1 MGKKLVI
8 VESPAKAKTIGKI
21 LGSDYVVKSSVGH
34 IRDLPERTLGVDIE
48 HQFTPKYVV
57 SANKTKTVA
66 ELKKA
71 AKAAAAIY
79 LAPDPDRE
87 GEAIAW
93 HLQETLAGDAKEI
106 PFYRVQYNEITARAV
121 KAAFENPGTID
132 MNRVNAQQARRILDR
147 IVGYKVSPMLW
158 SRIKRGLS
166 AGRVQSVALR
176 LVAEREREIQAFNIE
191 EYWVLGADVCRQTP
205 PKDPFAIKLVKVDGE
220 KPAVASEG
228 AAKAL
233 LSEVEN
239 SRMCVKEVRIRETSR
254 RPLPPFITSTL
265 QQAASSFCG
274 FSPNRTMSLAQKLY
288 EGDETGPAGAG
299 GLITYMRTDSF
310 NISRDA
316 QASAKE
322 FITSSYGPGYYPETP
337 NYYKSRSNAQE
348 AHEAIRP
355 TDVLRTPESLK
366 GVLEPQALKLYDL
379 IWKRFVASQMTAA
392 KLEQKTVAIEPEK
405 EGLSHV
411 YTFFASASEVLFD
424 GFLKV
429 MALNIHKKK
438 EEDEDEEVEEV
449 DHLPPLA
456 TGDVLNV
463 LQWLSTRK
471 ETKPPARYS
480 EASLIRALEA
490 NGIGRPSTYAAII
503 ETLNFREYTTREKR
517 QLAPTEL
524 GLEVN
529 DLLVAKLD
537 SLFNVRFTAEMEEE
551 LDHVEEGRTEWT
563 HMMEQF
569 YKRFTT
575 WMDLAKEPPVDQDKI
590 NGVMALI
597 SEIKEWAPEVQRGK
611 RKYSDLRF
619 VTSIIEQIEEKEK
632 AVSGKQ
638 VEALVKIGLRYRSQ
652 ISDLEARLT
661 ALGYEELIVSDNAMA
676 TPESS
681 MMRFQ
686 LLEKVELSE
695 SQRGFVDSLRSQVV
709 HGRKLSEKQVAAIER
724 IIVQNASQFENFD
737 AVREQLGFSAEQ
749 SKPEPDTESPLLLEM
764 LGQVATWQEPVTRGK
779 KVFNDKDFYDS
790 LAGQYARQQSLTFR
804 QRGAMKRM
812 VFRYKAQIPQFDK
825 YAEQLGLNKKAAD
838 KKDE

>member
-21 LGSDYVVKSSVGH
+21 LGSAYVVKSSVGH

-48 HQFTPKYVV
+48 HNFTPKYVV
-57 SANKTKTVA
+57 SADKTKTVA

-71 AKAAAAIY
+71 AKTADVIY

-93 HLQETLAGDAKEI
+93 HLHETLVGDAKET

-121 KAAFENPGTID
+121 KAAFDNPGVID

-176 LVAEREREIQAFNIE
+176 LVSEREREIQAFNIE
-191 EYWVLGADVCRQTP
+191 EYWVLGANVCRQTP
-205 PKDPFAIKLVKVDGE
+205 PKDPFSIKLVKIDGE
-220 KPAVASEG
+220 KPAVNSET

-233 LSEVEN
+233 LSEVEGA
-239 SRMCVKEVRIRETSR
+239 RICVKDVRIRETSR
-254 RPLPPFITSTL
+254 RSLPPFITSTL

-288 EGDETGPAGAG
+288 EGIEVAGAG
-299 GLITYMRTDSF
+299 AVGLITYMRTDSF
-310 NISRDA
+310 NIARDA
-316 QASAKE
+316 QAAAKD
-322 FITSSYGPGYYPETP
+322 FITSSYGAAYYPETP

-366 GVLEPQALKLYDL
+366 GILDPQSLKLYDL
-379 IWKRFVASQMTAA
+379 IWKRFVASQMAAA
-392 KLEQKTVAIEPEK
+392 KLEQKTVEIQPVK
-405 EGLSHV
+405 EGISHV

-456 TGDVLNV
+456 TGDVLQV
-463 LQWLSTRK
+463 LQWLSDRK
-471 ETKPPARYS
+471 ETKPPSRFS

-490 NGIGRPSTYAAII
+490 NGVGRPSTYAAII
-503 ETLNFREYTTREKR
+503 ETLNSREYTTREKR
-517 QLAPTEL
+517 QLTPTEL
-524 GLEVN
+524 GLKVN
-529 DLLVAKLD
+529 DLLVAKLEA
-537 SLFNVRFTAEMEEE
+537 LFNVNFTAEMEEE
-551 LDHVEEGRTEWT
+551 LDHVEEGRLEWT
-563 HMMEQF
+563 QMMEEF

-575 WMDLAKEPPVDQDKI
+575 WMDLAKEPPVDMAKVT
-590 NGVMALI
+590 GVMALI
-597 SEIKEWAPEVQRGK
+597 SQITEWAPEVQRGK
-611 RKYSDLRF
+611 RKYSDARF
-619 VTSIIEQIEEKEK
+619 VTSIIEQLETKEK
-632 AVSGKQ
+632 PISEKQ

-652 ISDLEARLT
+652 IPDMESKVA
-661 ALGYEELIVSDNAMA
+661 ALGYETLVASDNAMA
-676 TPESS
+676 TTESS
-681 MMRFQ
+681 MTRFQ
-686 LLEKVELSE
+686 VLDQVKLSE
-695 SQRGFVDSLRSQVV
+695 SQADFVNSLRSQVV
-709 HGRKLSEKQVAAIER
+709 NGRKLSDKQVAALER

-737 AVREQLGFSAEQ
+737 AVREQLGLSAEQ
-749 SKPEPDTESPLLLEM
+749 SKTEQDTESPVLLEM
-764 LGQVATWQEPVTRGK
+764 LGQVTTWQEPVTRGK
-779 KVFNDKDFYDS
+779 MVFNDKDFYDS
-790 LAGQYARQQSLTFR
+790 LSGQFARQQSLTFR
-804 QRGAMKRM
+804 QRAAMKRM
-812 VFRYKAQIPQFDK
+812 VFRYKAQIPQFDT
-825 YAEQLGLNKKAAD
+825 YAAQLGLNKKAE

>member
-21 LGSDYVVKSSVGH
+21 LGAAYVVKSSVGH

-48 HQFTPKYVV
+48 HNFTPKYVV
-57 SANKTKTVA
+57 SSDKTKTVA

-71 AKAAAAIY
+71 AKTADVIY

-93 HLQETLAGDAKEI
+93 HLKETLAAEAKET
-106 PFYRVQYNEITARAV
+106 PFFRVQYNEITARAV
-121 KAAFENPGTID
+121 KAAFDNPGVID

-176 LVAEREREIQAFNIE
+176 LVSEREREIQAFNIE
-191 EYWVLGADVCRQTP
+191 EYWVLGANVCRQTP
-205 PKDPFAIKLVKVDGE
+205 PKDPFSIKLVKIDGE
-220 KPAVASEG
+220 KPAVNSET

-233 LSEVEN
+233 LSEVEGA
-239 SRMCVKEVRIRETSR
+239 RICVKDVRIRETSR

-288 EGDETGPAGAG
+288 EGIEIAGAG
-299 GLITYMRTDSF
+299 AVGLITYMRTDSF
-310 NISRDA
+310 NIARDA
-316 QASAKE
+316 QAAAKD
-322 FITSSYGPGYYPETP
+322 FITSSYGAGYYPETP

-366 GVLEPQALKLYDL
+366 GILDPQSLKLYDL
-379 IWKRFVASQMTAA
+379 IWKRFVASQMAAA
-392 KLEQKTVAIEPEK
+392 KLEQKTVEIQPDK

-456 TGDVLNV
+456 TGDVLQV
-463 LQWLSTRK
+463 LQWLSDRK
-471 ETKPPARYS
+471 ETKPPSRFS

-490 NGIGRPSTYAAII
+490 NGVGRPSTYAAII
-503 ETLNFREYTTREKR
+503 ETLNSREYTTREKR

-524 GLEVN
+524 GLKVN
-529 DLLVAKLD
+529 DLLVAKLE
-537 SLFNVRFTAEMEEE
+537 SLFNVNFTAEMEEE

-563 HMMEQF
+563 QMMGNF

-575 WMDLAKEPPVDQDKI
+575 WMDLAKEPPVDMAKVT
-590 NGVMALI
+590 GVMALI
-597 SEIKEWAPEVQRGK
+597 SQITEWAPEVQRGK
-611 RKYSDLRF
+611 RKYSDARF
-619 VTSIIEQIEEKEK
+619 VTSIIEQLETKEK
-632 AVSGKQ
+632 PISEKQ

-652 ISDLEARLT
+652 IPDMESKVA
-661 ALGYEELIVSDNAMA
+661 ALGYETLVASDNAMA
-676 TPESS
+676 TTESS
-681 MMRFQ
+681 MTRFQ
-686 LLEKVELSE
+686 LLDQVKLSE
-695 SQRGFVDSLRSQVV
+695 SQAGFVESLRSQVV
-709 HGRKLSEKQVAAIER
+709 NGRKLSDKQVAALER

-737 AVREQLGFSAEQ
+737 VVREQLGLSAEQ
-749 SKPEPDTESPLLLEM
+749 SKTEVDTESPVLLEM
-764 LGQVATWQEPVTRGK
+764 LGQVTTWQEPVTRGK
-779 KVFNDKDFYDS
+779 MVFNDKDFYDS
-790 LAGQYARQQSLTFR
+790 LAGQFARQQSLTFR
-804 QRGAMKRM
+804 QRAAMKRM
-812 VFRYKAQIPQFDK
+812 VFRYKAQIPQFDT
-825 YAEQLGLNKKAAD
+825 YAAQLGLNKKAE

>member
-21 LGSDYVVKSSVGH
+21 LGSAYVVKSSVGH

-48 HQFTPKYVV
+48 HNFTPKYVV
-57 SANKTKTVA
+57 SSDKTKTVA

-71 AKAAAAIY
+71 AKTADAIY

-93 HLQETLAGDAKEI
+93 HLHETLVGDAKDT

-121 KAAFENPGTID
+121 KAAFDNPGTID
-132 MNRVNAQQARRILDR
+132 MCRVNAQQARRVLDR

-176 LVAEREREIQAFNIE
+176 LVSEREREIQAFNIE
-191 EYWVLGADVCRQTP
+191 EYWVLAANVCRQPP

-220 KPAVASEG
+220 KPAVNSEG

-233 LSEVEN
+233 LSEVEG
-239 SRMCVKEVRIRETSR
+239 SRMCVKDVRVRETSR

-288 EGDETGPAGAG
+288 EGIEIANAGAV

-310 NISRDA
+310 NIARDA
-316 QASAKE
+316 QAAAKD
-322 FITSSYGPGYYPETP
+322 FITSSYGAGYYPETP

-366 GVLEPQALKLYDL
+366 SILDPQSLKLYDL
-379 IWKRFVASQMTAA
+379 IWKRFVASQMAAA
-392 KLEQKTVAIEPEK
+392 KLEQKTVEIQPDK

-429 MALNIHKKK
+429 MAINIHKKK

-456 TGDVLNV
+456 TGDVLQV
-463 LQWLSTRK
+463 LEWLSDRK
-471 ETKPPARYS
+471 ETKPPSRFS

-490 NGIGRPSTYAAII
+490 NGVGRPSTYAAII
-503 ETLNFREYTTREKR
+503 ETLNSREYTTREKR
-517 QLAPTEL
+517 QLTPTEL
-524 GLEVN
+524 GLKVN
-529 DLLVAKLD
+529 DLLVAKLEA
-537 SLFNVRFTAEMEEE
+537 LFNVNFTAEMEGE
-551 LDHVEEGRTEWT
+551 LDHIEEGRTEWT

-575 WMDLAKEPPVDQDKI
+575 WMDLAKEPPVDMAKV
-590 NGVMALI
+590 NGVMALV
-597 SEIKEWAPEVQRGK
+597 SLIKEWAPEVQRGK
-611 RKYSDLRF
+611 RKYSDERF
-619 VTSIIEQIEEKEK
+619 VTSIVEQLETKEK
-632 AVSGKQ
+632 PVSEKQ

-652 ISDLEARLT
+652 IPDLEVQLAT
-661 ALGYEELIVSDNAMA
+661 LGYEKLVVSDNAMA
-676 TPESS
+676 TTESS
-681 MMRFQ
+681 MTRFQ
-686 LLEKVELSE
+686 LLDQVELSE
-695 SQRGFVDSLRSQVV
+695 SQADFVASLRSQVV
-709 HGRKLSEKQVAAIER
+709 NGRKLSDKQVAALER
-724 IIVQNASQFENFD
+724 IIVQNASQFENFET
-737 AVREQLGFSAEQ
+737 VREQLGLSAEQ
-749 SKPEPDTESPLLLEM
+749 SKPELDTESPVLLEM
-764 LGQVATWQEPVTRGK
+764 LGQVTTWQEPVTRGK
-779 KVFNDKDFYDS
+779 MVFNDKDFYDS

-812 VFRYKAQIPQFDK
+812 VFRYKGQIPQFDT
-825 YAEQLGLNKKAAD
+825 YAAQLGLNKKAE

>member
-21 LGSDYVVKSSVGH
+21 LGSAYVVKSSVGH

-48 HQFTPKYVV
+48 HNFTPKYVV
-57 SANKTKTVA
+57 SADKTKTVA

-71 AKAAAAIY
+71 AKTADVIY

-93 HLQETLAGDAKEI
+93 HLQETLAADAKET

-121 KAAFENPGTID
+121 KAAFDNPGVID

-176 LVAEREREIQAFNIE
+176 LVSEREREIQAFNIE
-191 EYWVLGADVCRQTP
+191 EYWVLGANVCRQSP
-205 PKDPFAIKLVKVDGE
+205 PKDPFSIKLVKIDGE
-220 KPAVASEG
+220 KPAVNSEG

-233 LSEVEN
+233 LSEVEGA
-239 SRMCVKEVRIRETSR
+239 RICVKDVRIRETSR

-288 EGDETGPAGAG
+288 EGIEIAGAG
-299 GLITYMRTDSF
+299 AVGLITYMRTDSF
-310 NISRDA
+310 NIARDA
-316 QASAKE
+316 QAAAKD
-322 FITSSYGPGYYPETP
+322 FITSSYGAAYYPETP

-366 GVLEPQALKLYDL
+366 GVLDPQSLKLYDL
-379 IWKRFVASQMTAA
+379 IWKRFVASQMAAA
-392 KLEQKTVAIEPEK
+392 KLEQKTVEIQPVK

-456 TGDVLNV
+456 TGDVLQV
-463 LQWLSTRK
+463 LEWLSDRK
-471 ETKPPARYS
+471 ETKPPSRFS

-490 NGIGRPSTYAAII
+490 NGVGRPSTYAAII
-503 ETLNFREYTTREKR
+503 ETLNSREYTTREKR

-524 GLEVN
+524 GLKVN
-529 DLLVAKLD
+529 DLLVAKLEA
-537 SLFNVRFTAEMEEE
+537 LFNVNFTAEMEEE
-551 LDHVEEGRTEWT
+551 LDHVEEGRLEWT
-563 HMMEQF
+563 QMMEEF

-575 WMDLAKEPPVDQDKI
+575 WMDLAKEPPVDMAKVT
-590 NGVMALI
+590 GVMALI
-597 SEIKEWAPEVQRGK
+597 SQITEWAPEVQRGK
-611 RKYSDLRF
+611 RKYSDARF
-619 VTSIIEQIEEKEK
+619 VTSIIEQLETKEK
-632 AVSGKQ
+632 PISEKQ

-652 ISDLEARLT
+652 IPDMDAKVA
-661 ALGYEELIVSDNAMA
+661 ALGYGELVATDNAMA
-676 TPESS
+676 TTESS
-681 MMRFQ
+681 MTRFQ
-686 LLEKVELSE
+686 ILDQVKLSE
-695 SQRGFVDSLRSQVV
+695 SQAGFVESLRSQVV
-709 HGRKLSEKQVAAIER
+709 NGRKLSDKQVAALER

-737 AVREQLGFSAEQ
+737 VVREQLGLSAEQ
-749 SKPEPDTESPLLLEM
+749 SKTEVDTESPVLLEM
-764 LGQVATWQEPVTRGK
+764 LGQVTTWQEPVTRGK
-779 KVFNDKDFYDS
+779 MVFNDKDFYDS
-790 LAGQYARQQSLTFR
+790 LAGQFARQQSLTFR
-804 QRGAMKRM
+804 QRAAMKRM
-812 VFRYKAQIPQFDK
+812 VFRYKAQIPQFDT
-825 YAEQLGLNKKAAD
+825 YAAQLGLNKKAE

>member
-21 LGSDYVVKSSVGH
+21 LGSAYVVKSSVGH

-57 SANKTKTVA
+57 SADKTKTVA

-71 AKAAAAIY
+71 AKTADVIY

-93 HLQETLAGDAKEI
+93 HLHETLVGDAKET

-121 KAAFENPGTID
+121 KAAFDNPGVID

-176 LVAEREREIQAFNIE
+176 LVSEREREIQAFNIE
-191 EYWVLGADVCRQTP
+191 EYWVLGANVCRQTP
-205 PKDPFAIKLVKVDGE
+205 PKDPFSIKLVKIDGE
-220 KPAVASEG
+220 KPAVNSET

-233 LSEVEN
+233 LSEVEGA
-239 SRMCVKEVRIRETSR
+239 RICVKDVRIRETSR

-288 EGDETGPAGAG
+288 EGIEVAGAG
-299 GLITYMRTDSF
+299 AVGLITYMRTDSF
-310 NISRDA
+310 NIARDA
-316 QASAKE
+316 QASAKD
-322 FITSSYGPGYYPETP
+322 FITSSYGAGYYPETP

-366 GVLEPQALKLYDL
+366 GILDPQSLKLYDL
-379 IWKRFVASQMTAA
+379 IWKRFVASQMAAA
-392 KLEQKTVAIEPEK
+392 KLEQKTVEIQPVK
-405 EGLSHV
+405 EGISHV

-456 TGDVLNV
+456 TGDVLQV
-463 LQWLSTRK
+463 LQWLSDRK
-471 ETKPPARYS
+471 ETKPPSRFS

-490 NGIGRPSTYAAII
+490 NGVGRPSTYAAII
-503 ETLNFREYTTREKR
+503 ETLNSREYTTREKR
-517 QLAPTEL
+517 QLTPTEL
-524 GLEVN
+524 GLKVN
-529 DLLVAKLD
+529 DLLVAKLEA
-537 SLFNVRFTAEMEEE
+537 LFNVNFTAEMEEE
-551 LDHVEEGRTEWT
+551 LDHVEEGRLEWT
-563 HMMEQF
+563 QMMEEF

-575 WMDLAKEPPVDQDKI
+575 WMDLAKEPPVDMAKVT
-590 NGVMALI
+590 GVMALI
-597 SEIKEWAPEVQRGK
+597 SQITEWAPEVQRGK
-611 RKYSDLRF
+611 RKYSDARF
-619 VTSIIEQIEEKEK
+619 VTSIIEQLETKEK
-632 AVSGKQ
+632 PISEKQ

-652 ISDLEARLT
+652 IPDMESKVA
-661 ALGYEELIVSDNAMA
+661 ALGYETLVASDNAMA
-676 TPESS
+676 TTESS
-681 MMRFQ
+681 MTRFQ
-686 LLEKVELSE
+686 VLDQVKLSE
-695 SQRGFVDSLRSQVV
+695 SQADFVNSLRSQVV
-709 HGRKLSEKQVAAIER
+709 NGRKLSDKQVAALER

-737 AVREQLGFSAEQ
+737 AVREQLGLSAEQ
-749 SKPEPDTESPLLLEM
+749 SKTEQDTESPVLLEM
-764 LGQVATWQEPVTRGK
+764 LGQVTTWQEPVTRGK
-779 KVFNDKDFYDS
+779 MVFNDKDFYDS
-790 LAGQYARQQSLTFR
+790 LSGQFARQQSLTFR
-804 QRGAMKRM
+804 QRAAMKRM
-812 VFRYKAQIPQFDK
+812 VFRYKAQIPQFDT
-825 YAEQLGLNKKAAD
+825 YAAQLGLNKKAE

>member
-21 LGSDYVVKSSVGH
+21 LGSAYVVKSSVGH

-48 HQFTPKYVV
+48 HNFTPKYVV
-57 SANKTKTVA
+57 SADKTKTVA

-71 AKAAAAIY
+71 AKTADVIY

-93 HLQETLAGDAKEI
+93 HLHETLVGDAKET

-121 KAAFENPGTID
+121 KAAFDNPGVID

-176 LVAEREREIQAFNIE
+176 LVSEREREIQAFNIE
-191 EYWVLGADVCRQTP
+191 EYWVLGANVCRQTP
-205 PKDPFAIKLVKVDGE
+205 PKDPFSIKLVKIDGE
-220 KPAVASEG
+220 KPAVNSEG

-233 LSEVEN
+233 LSEVEGA
-239 SRMCVKEVRIRETSR
+239 RICVKDVRIRETSR

-288 EGDETGPAGAG
+288 EGIEVAGAG
-299 GLITYMRTDSF
+299 AVGLITYMRTDSF
-310 NISRDA
+310 NIARDA
-316 QASAKE
+316 QASAKD
-322 FITSSYGPGYYPETP
+322 FITSSYGATYYPETP

-366 GVLEPQALKLYDL
+366 GILDPQSLKLYDL
-379 IWKRFVASQMTAA
+379 IWKRFVASQMAAA
-392 KLEQKTVAIEPEK
+392 KLEQKTVEIQPVK

-456 TGDVLNV
+456 TGDVLQV
-463 LQWLSTRK
+463 LEWLSDRK
-471 ETKPPARYS
+471 ETKPPSRFS

-490 NGIGRPSTYAAII
+490 NGVGRPSTYAAII
-503 ETLNFREYTTREKR
+503 ETLNSREYTTREKR
-517 QLAPTEL
+517 QLTPTEL
-524 GLEVN
+524 GLKVN
-529 DLLVAKLD
+529 DLLVAKLEA
-537 SLFNVRFTAEMEEE
+537 LFNVNFTAEMEEE
-551 LDHVEEGRTEWT
+551 LDHVEEGRLEWT
-563 HMMEQF
+563 QMMEEF

-575 WMDLAKEPPVDQDKI
+575 WMDLAKEPPVDMAKVT
-590 NGVMALI
+590 GVMALI
-597 SEIKEWAPEVQRGK
+597 SQVTEWAPEVQRGK
-611 RKYSDLRF
+611 RKYSDARF
-619 VTSIIEQIEEKEK
+619 VTSIIEQLETKEK
-632 AVSGKQ
+632 PISEKQ

-652 ISDLEARLT
+652 IPDMEAKVA
-661 ALGYEELIVSDNAMA
+661 ALGYEKLVATDNAMA
-676 TPESS
+676 TTESS
-681 MMRFQ
+681 MTRFQ
-686 LLEKVELSE
+686 VLDQVKLSE
-695 SQRGFVDSLRSQVV
+695 SQAGFVESLRSQVV
-709 HGRKLSEKQVAAIER
+709 NGRKLSDKQVAALER

-737 AVREQLGFSAEQ
+737 AVREQLGLSAEQ
-749 SKPEPDTESPLLLEM
+749 SKTEVDTESPVLLEM
-764 LGQVATWQEPVTRGK
+764 LGQVTTWQEPVTRGK
-779 KVFNDKDFYDS
+779 MVFNDKDFYDS
-790 LAGQYARQQSLTFR
+790 LAGQFARQQSLTFR
-804 QRGAMKRM
+804 QRAAMKRM
-812 VFRYKAQIPQFDK
+812 VFRYKAQIPQFDT
-825 YAEQLGLNKKAAD
+825 YAAQLGLNKKAE

>member
-21 LGSDYVVKSSVGH
+21 LGSAYVVKSSVGH

-48 HQFTPKYVV
+48 HNFTPKYVV
-57 SANKTKTVA
+57 SADKTKTVA

-71 AKAAAAIY
+71 AKTADVIY

-93 HLQETLAGDAKEI
+93 HLHETLVGDAKET

-121 KAAFENPGTID
+121 KAAFDNPGVID

-176 LVAEREREIQAFNIE
+176 LVSEREREIQAFNIE
-191 EYWVLGADVCRQTP
+191 EYWVLGANVCRQTP
-205 PKDPFAIKLVKVDGE
+205 PKDPFSIKLVKIDGE
-220 KPAVASEG
+220 KPAVNSEG

-233 LSEVEN
+233 LSEVEGA
-239 SRMCVKEVRIRETSR
+239 RICVKDVRIRETSR

-288 EGDETGPAGAG
+288 EGIEVAGAG
-299 GLITYMRTDSF
+299 AVGLITYMRTDSF
-310 NISRDA
+310 NIARDA
-316 QASAKE
+316 QASAKD
-322 FITSSYGPGYYPETP
+322 FITSSYGATYYPETP

-366 GVLEPQALKLYDL
+366 GILDPQSLKLYDL
-379 IWKRFVASQMTAA
+379 IWKRFVASQMAAA
-392 KLEQKTVAIEPEK
+392 KLEQKTVEIQPVK

-456 TGDVLNV
+456 TGDVLQV
-463 LQWLSTRK
+463 LEWLSDRK
-471 ETKPPARYS
+471 ETKPPSRFS

-490 NGIGRPSTYAAII
+490 NGVGRPSTYAAII
-503 ETLNFREYTTREKR
+503 ETLNSREYTTREKR
-517 QLAPTEL
+517 QLTPTEL
-524 GLEVN
+524 GLKVN
-529 DLLVAKLD
+529 DLLVAKLEA
-537 SLFNVRFTAEMEEE
+537 LFNVNFTAEMEEE
-551 LDHVEEGRTEWT
+551 LDHVEEGRLEWT
-563 HMMEQF
+563 QMMEEF

-575 WMDLAKEPPVDQDKI
+575 WMDLAKEPPVDMAKVT
-590 NGVMALI
+590 GVMALI
-597 SEIKEWAPEVQRGK
+597 SQVTEWAPEVQRGK
-611 RKYSDLRF
+611 RKYSDARF
-619 VTSIIEQIEEKEK
+619 VTSIIEQLETKEK
-632 AVSGKQ
+632 PISEKQ

-652 ISDLEARLT
+652 IPDMEAKVA
-661 ALGYEELIVSDNAMA
+661 ALGYEKLVATDNAMA
-676 TPESS
+676 TTESS
-681 MMRFQ
+681 MTRFQ
-686 LLEKVELSE
+686 VLDQVKLSE
-695 SQRGFVDSLRSQVV
+695 SQAGFVESLRSQVV
-709 HGRKLSEKQVAAIER
+709 NGRKLSDKQVAALER

-737 AVREQLGFSAEQ
+737 AVREQLGLSAEQ
-749 SKPEPDTESPLLLEM
+749 SKTEVDTESPVLLEM
-764 LGQVATWQEPVTRGK
+764 LGQVTTWQEPVTRGK
-779 KVFNDKDFYDS
+779 MVFNDKDFYDS
-790 LAGQYARQQSLTFR
+790 LSGQFARQQSLTFR
-804 QRGAMKRM
+804 QRAAMKRM
-812 VFRYKAQIPQFDK
+812 VFRYKAQIPQFDT
-825 YAEQLGLNKKAAD
+825 YAAQLGLNKKAE

>member
-21 LGSDYVVKSSVGH
+21 LGSAYVVKSSVGH

-48 HQFTPKYVV
+48 HNFTPKYVV
-57 SANKTKTVA
+57 SADKTKTVA

-71 AKAAAAIY
+71 AKTADVIY

-93 HLQETLAGDAKEI
+93 HLHETLVGDAKET

-121 KAAFENPGTID
+121 KAAFDNPGTID
-132 MNRVNAQQARRILDR
+132 MCRVNAQQARRVLDR

-176 LVAEREREIQAFNIE
+176 LVSEREREIQAFNIE
-191 EYWVLGADVCRQTP
+191 EYWVLGANVCRQTP
-205 PKDPFAIKLVKVDGE
+205 PKDPFVIKLVKVDGE
-220 KPAVASEG
+220 KPAVNSEG

-233 LSEVEN
+233 LAEVEG
-239 SRMCVKEVRIRETSR
+239 SRICVKDVRIRETSR

-288 EGDETGPAGAG
+288 EGIEVAGAG
-299 GLITYMRTDSF
+299 AVGLITYMRTDSF
-310 NISRDA
+310 NIARDA
-316 QASAKE
+316 QAAAKD
-322 FITSSYGPGYYPETP
+322 FITSSYGAGYYPETP

-366 GVLEPQALKLYDL
+366 GVLDPQSLKLYDL
-379 IWKRFVASQMTAA
+379 IWKRFVASQMAAA
-392 KLEQKTVAIEPEK
+392 KLEQKTVEIQPVK

-456 TGDVLNV
+456 TGDVLQV
-463 LQWLSTRK
+463 LEWLSDRK
-471 ETKPPARYS
+471 ETKPPSRFS

-490 NGIGRPSTYAAII
+490 NGVGRPSTYAAII
-503 ETLNFREYTTREKR
+503 ETLNSREYTTREKR
-517 QLAPTEL
+517 QLTPTEL
-524 GLEVN
+524 GLKVN
-529 DLLVAKLD
+529 DLLVAKLEA
-537 SLFNVRFTAEMEEE
+537 LFNVNFTAEMEEE
-551 LDHVEEGRTEWT
+551 LDHVEEGRLEWT
-563 HMMEQF
+563 QMMEEF

-575 WMDLAKEPPVDQDKI
+575 WMDLAKEPPVDMAKVT
-590 NGVMALI
+590 GVMALI
-597 SEIKEWAPEVQRGK
+597 SQITEWAPEVQRGK
-611 RKYSDLRF
+611 RKYSDARF
-619 VTSIIEQIEEKEK
+619 VTSIIEQLETKEK
-632 AVSGKQ
+632 PISEKQ

-652 ISDLEARLT
+652 IPDMEAKVA
-661 ALGYEELIVSDNAMA
+661 ALGYEKLVATDNAMA
-676 TPESS
+676 TTESS
-681 MMRFQ
+681 MTRFQ
-686 LLEKVELSE
+686 VLDQVKLSE
-695 SQRGFVDSLRSQVV
+695 SQAGFVESLRSQVV
-709 HGRKLSEKQVAAIER
+709 NGRKLSDKQVAALER

-737 AVREQLGFSAEQ
+737 AVREQLGLSAEQ
-749 SKPEPDTESPLLLEM
+749 SKTEVDTESPVLLEM
-764 LGQVATWQEPVTRGK
+764 LGQVTTWQEPVTRGK
-779 KVFNDKDFYDS
+779 MVFNDKDFYDS
-790 LAGQYARQQSLTFR
+790 LAGQFARQQSLTFR
-804 QRGAMKRM
+804 QRAAMKRM
-812 VFRYKAQIPQFDK
+812 VFRYKAQIPQFDT
-825 YAEQLGLNKKAAD
+825 YAAQLGLNKKAE